1 MKNGHGSEKNRKV
14 KIERVQ
20 LGREGKAR
28 AVGAI
33 FTVVIARS
41 ILGTDPRM
49 NRRARKTRMR
59 EKSRNI
65 YFLQQESQG
74 VQSNDPKALRRSRK
88 IAFQSHYN
96 LELRFMFGYPFH
108 ALSDPL

>member
-1 MKNGHGSEKNRKV
+1 
-14 KIERVQ
+14 
-20 LGREGKAR
+20 
-28 AVGAI
+28 
-33 FTVVIARS
+33 
-41 ILGTDPRM
+41 
-49 NRRARKTRMR
+49 MR

-96 LELRFMFGYPFH
+96 LELPSMFGYPFH
-108 ALSDPL
+108 ALADPLRCAFLWSNFWVRFTPQNS